1 MDDGERRS
9 KLFDAEQSAMANMR
23 QNSDSV
29 FKNGQASDAEFNKG
43 GDSGEKPKSYGGQAQ
58 KVDDKADKRKAASD
72 ILKQNED
79 NASADDPNK
88 PGNGGDENTP
98 LDEKEYVARQF
109 GKYRNAVKGV
119 KEIQS
124 GKVGK
129 GFGTLKKGGPVF
141 IILGILALFG
151 GASFL
156 GQMSMPF
163 SLMAQLQDKFDS
175 ITVSNTMRYKSFFR
189 FQTTNNGNN
198 YNLVRVGFFSPAKF
212 KITARQKMKLEK
224 GGKIQVI
231 DDVGNGRQGLLY
243 EGKVVVAD
251 PADATNGRIA
261 LDDIYESDVGFRNAY
276 TEGTR
281 TMRGSVAAWFDERAS
296 EILDFLHVNRNS
308 WKKYDNQDMDAETAK
323 KKIAGEAEGDFDGT
337 YKATNESDAEATDG
351 KGNKIINPDTNEPE
365 IDYKTGADAG
375 GYTSERIQMNSS
387 SSKTEIGNQLAKVGT
402 ALGIANTG
410 INFICGVMDIATAF
424 KALIVGYQAMQNL
437 AVVHSFLES
446 INKAQAGDDHN
457 GLIHKLMDMMTKK
470 AKTTYETTDYDSV
483 TRNGDTYEAGSTS
496 TITLFKSA
504 MEASPMAWL
513 FGGEDID
520 MSDPSVQSFQPSVAI
535 NRGLNKVFDTQYD
548 FASGINLDGMTS
560 ASAFRNCAIT
570 RAVTSAAMAGLTIL
584 LWLFPPAGAAASA
597 AGTGAKAALKA
608 ALTIAMSVIIAF
620 IIPYVGNM
628 LAREA
633 FKEIAGVDLGTVF
646 PSSVNRFMGTMHVG
660 GGVADEQGFLMYR
673 REQEKVIADQ
683 ARYERDTHSPF
694 DITSKYTF
702 LGSLASQ
709 MIPLASQMSSL
720 NGAIS
725 NFGSILSNSFASL
738 FPNSSAANDAIE
750 VQKIKERTEKY
761 CPDIAEINALADEEC
776 NVYKITDVRTMDYD
790 PAANAD
796 AIYDNNLEPAPESG
810 DGLPKIKKG
819 SNLAKFVEFCSERQS
834 MFGIADQNIATKLN
848 PVDSSNYWNTS
859 NSDVNMGA
867 SAATDA
873 AIGLIPVVGD
883 VVDVIGNSTKAANLG
898 WISGESCVLNNTAK
912 ETSLSAISWDEAKR
926 YQRFVEDDRLYSL
939 MHGTIS
945 STDSYL
951 AEYYKENPLDESFEG
966 TLARYSGLTKDNVI
980 AMLDLIEVQTWI
992 ADYEPA
998 DLMPYAKAEEKAE
1011 AIEIEGSDVIETP
1024 VTIVAHEY
1032 YFEPRRNYDIA

>member
-9 KLFDAEQSAMANMR
+9 KLFNAEQSALSNMR

-29 FKNGQASDAEFNKG
+29 FKDGKSSDAEFNKG
-43 GDSGEKPKSYGGQAQ
+43 DDSSNKPQSYGGQAQ
-58 KVDDKADKRKAASD
+58 KVDDKADKRQAASD

-79 NASADDPNK
+79 DAAADDPNK
-88 PGNGGDENTP
+88 AGSGRDKNVA
-98 LDEKEYVARQF
+98 LDEKEYIAHQF
-109 GKYRNAVKGV
+109 HNYRNAVKGV

-124 GKVGK
+124 GKVSK

-175 ITVSNTMRYKSFFR
+175 ISVSNTMRYKSFFR

-243 EGKVVVAD
+243 EGKIVVAD

-281 TMRGSVAAWFDERAS
+281 TMRGSVAAWFDERAN
-296 EILDFLHVNRNS
+296 EILDLLHVNRNS
-308 WKKYDNQDMDAETAK
+308 WKKYDGQDMDAETAK
-323 KKIAGEAEGDFDGT
+323 NKIANDADGDFDGT
-337 YKATNESDAEATDG
+337 YKATNETEADITDESTG
-351 KGNKIINPDTNEPE
+351 KTTT
-365 IDYKTGADAG
+365 DYNVGDDAG
-375 GYTSERIQMNSS
+375 GSTTERIQMNSK

-402 ALGIANTG
+402 ALGVANAG

-437 AVVHSFLES
+437 AVVQSFLES

-457 GLIHKLMDMMTKK
+457 GLIHKLMDMMTKRT
-470 AKTTYETTDYDSV
+470 KTTYETTDYDSV
-483 TRNGDTYEAGSTS
+483 NWNGEQYEAGSTS
-496 TITLFKSA
+496 IVTVFKSA

-520 MSDPSVQSFQPSVAI
+520 MSDPSVQSFQPNVAI
-535 NRGLNKVFDTQYD
+535 NRGLNKVFDTQFD

-628 LAREA
+628 LARNA
-633 FKEIAGVDLGTVF
+633 FKEVTGVDVGTIF
-646 PSSVNRFMGTMHVG
+646 PSTTNRWMGLMHTG
-660 GGVADEQGFLMYR
+660 GAVADEQGFLLYR
-673 REQEKVIADQ
+673 REQEKVIADK

-720 NGAIS
+720 NSAIS

-738 FPNSSAANDAIE
+738 FPNSSAVNDAID

-761 CPDIAEINALADEEC
+761 CPDVYEIGALADEEC
-776 NVYKITDVRTMDYD
+776 NVYKVTDVRTMDYD

-796 AIYDNNLEPAPESG
+796 AIFDENLDPAPESG
-810 DGLPKIKKG
+810 DGMPTIKKG

-848 PVDSSNYWNTS
+848 PVDSSNYWNTGNS
-859 NSDVNMGA
+859 NVNTGA

-873 AIGLIPVVGD
+873 AIGMIPVVGD
-883 VVDVIGNSTKAANLG
+883 IVDVIGNSEKAANLG
-898 WISGESCVLNNTAK
+898 WISGESCVVNNNAGDDL
-912 ETSLSAISWDEAKR
+912 TSSAISWSGEADR
-926 YQRFVEDDRLYSL
+926 FQRFIEDDHLYSI
-939 MHGTIS
+939 MRGTKS
-945 STDSYL
+945 ATQSYL
-951 AEYYKENPLDESFEG
+951 EEYYKENPIDESFEG

-1011 AIEIEGSDVIETP
+1011 EIMIEGSDVVETP
-1024 VTIVAHEY
+1024 VTIIAHEY
-1032 YFEPRRNYDIA
+1032 YFEPRRNYGIA